1 MKGNG
6 GARHGSAGG
15 SDRWGRASRLLGT
28 GLMMMIV
35 AGCTSSSTNLVHE
48 PLLQVTER
56 DGMVFMTQNHRTLAG
71 MEALFVGPVRV
82 DGGGCIR
89 LGSEDDATV
98 VWPVDYTLDTSGD
111 AVGVLDEQGN
121 RVGQLGGEFELAGG
135 EVDELPATMGFTDE
149 DRERARACPGRY
161 WIVNASG

>member
-1 MKGNG
+1 MKTNG
-6 GARHGSAGG
+6 GARHGNAER
-15 SDRWGRASRLLGT
+15 SDRWGRGSRLLGT

-48 PLLQVTER
+48 PLLQVSVR
-56 DGMVFMTQNHRTLAG
+56 DGLVFMTQNHRTLAG

-82 DGGGCIR
+82 DDDGCIR

-98 VWPVDYTLDTSGD
+98 VWPVGYTLDTSGD
-111 AVGVLDEQGN
+111 VVGVLDEQGDL
-121 RVGQLGGEFELAGG
+121 VGQLGGEFELAGG
-135 EVDELPATMGFTDE
+135 EVDVLPAAMGFTDE

-161 WIVNASG
+161 WIVNADG